1 MKKSKII
8 GALVLVLL
16 FSTSLL
22 AQGIT
27 GKGVKLGMNLSTFT
41 GDDADE
47 EGLEKKMRIGL
58 AVGGFITYSVN
69 EMFALQPEL
78 YYSMQGAKYKS
89 SEGDIDG
96 TLIFR
101 YNYIQIPILA
111 KLNLSMESNIKPN
124 ILLGPSL
131 GLNMSAKYEYTDEL
145 GDAVEAMGIDK
156 KGDVENVKSTD
167 FGLVFGGGVAV
178 GPAVIDVRYNL
189 GLTTVDDSVFEDDF
203 KNSTISIMV
212 GYSF

>member
-8 GALVLVLL
+8 CALVLVLL

-41 GDDADE
+41 GDDADL
-47 EGLEKKMRIGL
+47 EGVDKKMRIGF
-58 AVGGFITYSVN
+58 AIGGFITYEIN

-78 YYSMQGAKYKS
+78 YYSTQGAKY
-89 SEGDIDG
+89 EADEVDG
-96 TLIFR
+96 ALIFR
-101 YNYIQIPILA
+101 YNYIQVPILA
-111 KLNLSMESNIKPN
+111 KFNLSMESNIKPH
-124 ILLGPSL
+124 IFLGPSL
-131 GLNMSAKYEYTDEL
+131 GLNLSAKYEYTDEL
-145 GDAVEAMGIDK
+145 GDAAEAMGIDK
-156 KGDVENVKSTD
+156 KGDVEDVKSTD
-167 FGLVFGGGVAV
+167 FGLVFGGGITV
-178 GPAVIDVRYNL
+178 GPAVIDIRYNL
-189 GLTTVDDSVFEDDF
+189 GLTTVDDSVNEDDF